1 MSDFKREDRYTVI
14 KHTDIGRIPHKAQLS
29 ARRNLR
35 SIHEELF
42 KAGAPA
48 RSFVVV
54 ESDWPEYNFVWLM
67 LEHRMAGYPV
77 PDFNAV
83 KCAADVAVAQSQ
95 LAASL
100 ATNESL
106 SAELAWSENDS
117 RDQSKEIAAL
127 REELTKAD
135 PAGSFDKHMQY
146 MQENIELKQRLA
158 DAERRNSELVD
169 LLKSMSPW
177 LEQIM
182 ARSQYDLEF
191 MPAFRA
197 VLTKPEEAK

>member
-1 MSDFKREDRYTVI
+1 MSEFHREDRYTVI

-77 PDFNAV
+77 PDFNVV
-83 KCAADVAVAQSQ
+83 KCAADVAVAESQ
-95 LAASL
+95 L
-100 ATNESL
+100 
-106 SAELAWSENDS
+106 
-117 RDQSKEIAAL
+117 AAL
-127 REELTKAD
+127 REELAK
-135 PAGSFDKHMQY
+135 S
-146 MQENIELKQRLA
+146 NELLGQARGMVNGA
-158 DAERRNSELVD
+158 TDEWHAEVQKL
-169 LLKSMSPW
+169 
-177 LEQIM
+177 I
-182 ARSQYDLEF
+182 
-191 MPAFRA
+191 
-197 VLTKPEEAK
+197 EAK

>member
-1 MSDFKREDRYTVI
+1 MSEFHREDRYTVI

-35 SIHEELF
+35 SIHEEIF

-83 KCAADVAVAQSQ
+83 KCAADVAVAQSR

-100 ATNESL
+100 AANESL

-127 REELTKAD
+127 REELAQAKNDRDSEQSAATTA
-135 PAGSFDKHMQY
+135 
-146 MQENIELKQRLA
+146 EERLA
-158 DAERRNSELVD
+158 DAERRNAALEDALRRIIASGQWGSEGISHDECLIV
-169 LLKSMSPW
+169 
-177 LEQIM
+177 
-182 ARSQYDLEF
+182 AREAINKL
-191 MPAFRA
+191 
-197 VLTKPEEAK
+197 EEA